1 MKKLCKTL
9 AILLAVLS
17 GVGAVLYLFKDKL
30 KDTFFN
36 SQYEDELFKLLD
48 IGRLAWD
55 LVRWPVDYV
64 RALLP

>member
-1 MKKLCKTL
+1 MQDPGNP
-9 AILLAVLS
+9 S
-17 GVGAVLYLFKDKL
+17 GCPQRCGAVLYLFKDKL